1 MKKLVTIVTMAV
13 IFGSVAHAKNVNIEN
28 KIINIATEQ
37 GWQVDS
43 TKDQADNKVYL
54 IKKVKKRIS
63 YDRLRAE
70 VSYANNAVEIT
81 TNYRNVV
88 GSTKQLKIDSW
99 TSQLKNA
106 IDNELNK
113 SM

>member
-1 MKKLVTIVTMAV
+1 MKKLVTIVTMAIV
-13 IFGSVAHAKNVNIEN
+13 FGSAAHAKNTNIEN
-28 KIINIATEQ
+28 KIINIAAEQ

-43 TKDQADNKVYL
+43 TKDQADNKVHL
-54 IKKVKKRIS
+54 IKKVKQRIN

-70 VSYANNAVEIT
+70 VSYADNAVNIT
-81 TNYRNVV
+81 TDYRNAV
-88 GSTKQLKIDSW
+88 GSTKQLKVNKM

-106 IDNELNK
+106 IEDALNK